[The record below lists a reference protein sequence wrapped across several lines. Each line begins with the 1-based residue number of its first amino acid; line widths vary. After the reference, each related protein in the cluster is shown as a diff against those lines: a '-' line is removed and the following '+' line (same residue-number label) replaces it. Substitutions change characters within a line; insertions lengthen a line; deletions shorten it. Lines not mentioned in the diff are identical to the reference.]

1 MCFIHRAVGFFCKTT
16 PPAKRV
22 VFVEAFAV
30 EQSRRGGRLPC
41 VKGAVTE
48 GD

>member
-1 MCFIHRAVGFFCKTT
+1 MRGFAFVSKKAVL
-16 PPAKRV
+16 
-22 VFVEAFAV
+22 
-30 EQSRRGGRLPC
+30 SRKNDGLSERTDQRLPC